1 MVSGE
6 AWSVRG
12 GLKTG
17 LGVVI
22 YVKMPLIN
30 ILWIGTFMMVFGF
43 VIAISR
49 RYGEFQKMRD
59 KGVEA

>member
-1 MVSGE
+1 ME
-6 AWSVRG
+6 AVE
-12 GLKTG
+12 K
-17 LGVVI
+17 
-22 YVKMPLIN
+22 PLIN